1 MAISVKTFINPL
13 NCDEPAYEVPVI
25 YSADA
30 VNGASTIC
38 GGGGTT
44 TNVYGDY
51 ANLAGIASNSSTG
64 NAANTDICQDG
75 MDVVFVV
82 DYTGSM
88 SGAITGVKNGINNI
102 VTEIQSQSNGNYR
115 LGLVLFDGPATN
127 LSNTYGSS
135 DFYQNLPSTQKIA
148 TGRHLITCVE
158 KMSAIGNQSTF
169 ATHLSYIDS
178 NTNSATGMVLGSAVE
193 CGGEATS
200 QVVQNSFAGQWRSNV
215 LKLIILITDDTPD
228 QSAPGVEDATFFNNL
243 TTACSNNDIQVF
255 SNIENGAI
263 STTLYEGLSNN
274 TSPAGQ
280 AYTGLNF
287 SNSNWVTGMINGITT
302 LCVETTTYTC
312 DPAPAGWYTDSPL
325 QAGATVYYW
334 DGSGWTN
341 NYTCQY
347 TVRVN
352 LVDNITNGSVDDIAL
367 NHPNYHSIDTFT
379 FTGAPGSTHSATIGC
394 SPANGYTNLS
404 VNVSNVSD
412 TNVITNT
419 SVNNLT
425 DEVTITV
432 TIPNQSELN
441 HSIQIN
447 GNATQ
452 IQRTVRFDVVN
463 NTNDLTDSVGGTQA
477 VGQVN
482 VEEETPASGWLDV
495 SGVYNNEDAIR
506 YTFTGVAGATH
517 AVDVNFLPNPSD
529 YSINVNNVTVSYYDL
544 SGNTSQA
551 ITALGQTA
559 IANLSLSGSAPFDYT
574 GNLEMP
580 AGDVWVKVLVNA
592 DINEPSYRYTLYASE
607 NITGAQMQS
616 GDSQH
621 IFEGYTG
628 ETFNFEALIENSVG
642 YTGASAT
649 SVSLDPNLAFTA
661 NGSITTGP
669 TINSG
674 NTGAEGVITMPSG
687 GGTGGIIISGQAT
700 QIVYSYVITIDS
712 SAFSTATWSS
722 PVTLTGVAGSTPSV
736 VVNSLGN
743 NEYNYNLTGIS
754 SSEAALTASIS
765 NATSMAILLD
775 LEGGMPIGGGS
786 ATVTVTGSETQ
797 KQYTYTLSAAT
808 DNPVFGSWQTNPIT
822 LTGTAGQ
829 VLTGNFNFA
838 ELANNTYSATGVSS
852 NTSSASG
859 TLGTGSAD
867 LFDIDY
873 SVTMPSGGGSGTL
886 TIDDAS
892 HTPTQYSYTVN
903 YDNTQMT
910 NGNNLTVTP
919 QAQNLSGSAG
929 QVIPFTIDLDPSP
942 SYYAIN
948 IQGTNNISTHDGG
961 GSATSAPELV
971 ISGYNQT
978 TNVISG
984 DLTMPAGG
992 GTGYVRPKG
1001 GVTNPSY
1008 TYDVT
1013 LAITGSNV
1021 SCSSNTHTF
1030 TNTTGTANSHTF
1042 DLVADP
1048 GYTYVINNITHNG
1061 GAVLSTADNSG
1072 DVDVDLAMPNGGGSA
1087 TVTVS
1092 VTATAT
1098 VSLGN
1103 IVWDEGNT
1111 ISGSGAWDTGG
1122 NQFSGVAGSTHTID
1136 NTWRIQDSTTFYSQS
1151 GVNVAITGTDYPGK
1165 NPFSGLSSQTPTSG
1179 TTTRT
1184 QGTFTMPVG
1193 GGTWTFTI
1201 GGATQTTLSNYKCS
1215 HFLSSFNVSA
1225 GSVGSA
1231 LQYTWNG
1238 GPAPVGLN
1246 LTTNPSTYSNGSN
1259 NYTAS
1264 FTVPTGY
1271 VNSGATMSCT
1281 FTATGTTTTQPAL
1294 SCSDLQLQIAT
1305 GIVGDTTVVSS
1316 GLPAKS
1322 AILSY
1327 FTIGAVDYTT
1337 LQSGTHTYFVDIAV
1351 AIGAPY
1357 SNAGG
1362 SIVCPVVGIGNL
1374 PTFTCTDAN
1383 YSQYHKR
1390 DVGVDTRTNATVSAG
1405 TITAVSPST
1414 YQSGTNTYTATIT
1427 VPSGYSNSGQLVTC
1441 TDTAVGDP
1449 CTSAIQTG
1457 AQNGTWTNSK
1467 ADSATSGW
1475 GQGQTGAGL
1484 GELTFSLTAQTQA
1497 GFSDGT
1503 NDLTFSFFGSVP
1515 QSGNLQA
1522 TYASNYTWIL
1532 DGFHAGTYTIVVTN
1546 GDGCT
1551 GVYTDVTVTASNMP
1565 QFNCE
1570 TNSAEVYSS
1579 SASGGSNQP
1588 GSAVQILNPHGYS
1601 NISSS
1606 PSTYGSAGTSHVYTL
1621 TFDLPDGYQ
1630 PGNFGGNGSF
1640 TIVNG
1645 VGRVTCSMGAFSAGT
1660 SSGGGGGSGSGSGS
1674 GGGKEL
1680 APGGPE
1686 GIE

>member
-88 SGAITGVKNGINNI
+88 SGAINGVKSGINNI
-102 VTEIQSQSNGNYR
+102 VSEIQSQSNGNYR
-115 LGLVLFDGPATN
+115 LGLVLFDGSAN
-127 LSNTYGSS
+127 LLSTSYGSS
-135 DFYQNLPSTQKIA
+135 DFYQNLPSGQKIA

-178 NTNSATGMVLGSAVE
+178 NTNSATGMVLGSNIE

-215 LKLIILITDDTPD
+215 LKLIILITDDRPD
-228 QSAPGVEDATFFNNL
+228 QQSPGVEDATFFANL

-255 SNIENGAI
+255 SNIENGAS

-274 TSPAGQ
+274 TTPAGQ

-287 SNSNWVTGMINGITT
+287 GNSNWVTGMINGITT
-302 LCVETTTYTC
+302 LCTETTTYTC

-325 QAGATVYYW
+325 VAGATVYYW

-341 NYTCQY
+341 SYSCQY
-347 TVRVN
+347 EVRVN
-352 LVDNITNGSVDDIAL
+352 LVDNISNGSVDDIAL
-367 NHPNYHSIDTFT
+367 NHPNYHAIDTFT
-379 FTGAPGSTHSATIGC
+379 FTGAPGSTHTATIGC
-394 SPANGYTNLS
+394 SPAAGYTNLS

-419 SVNNLT
+419 SINNLT

-432 TIPNQSELN
+432 EIPNQSELN

-447 GNATQ
+447 GNASQ
-452 IQRTVRFDVVN
+452 IQRTVRFDVIN
-463 NTNDLTDSVGGTQA
+463 NTNDLTDSGGGTQS

-482 VEEETPASGWLDV
+482 VEAETPALGWIDV
-495 SGVYNNEDAIR
+495 SGVYSNEDAIR

-517 AVDVNFLPNPSD
+517 AVDVNLLPNPSD
-529 YSINVNNVTVSYYDL
+529 YSINVQSVTVSYFDL
-544 SGNTSQA
+544 SGNASSA
-551 ITALGQTA
+551 ATALGQTA
-559 IANLSLSGSAPFDYT
+559 IANLSLNGSAPFDYT

-580 AGDVWVKVLVNA
+580 AGDVWVKVFVNA

-616 GDSQH
+616 GDNQH

-628 ETFNFEALIENSVG
+628 ETFNFESLIENSAG

-649 SVSLDPNLAFTA
+649 SVSLDPNLSFTA
-661 NGSITTGP
+661 NASITTGP

-674 NTGAEGVITMPSG
+674 NTGAEGVVTMPSG

-700 QIVYSYVITIDS
+700 QIIYSYVITIDS

-743 NEYNYNLTGIS
+743 NEYAYSLTGIS

-765 NATSMAILLD
+765 NSTSMAILLD

-797 KQYTYTLSAAT
+797 KQYTYTLTAT
-808 DNPVFGSWQTNPIT
+808 TDSPVVGTWSTNPIT
-822 LTGTAGQ
+822 LTGTANQ
-829 VLTGNFNFA
+829 VLTGNFNFN
-838 ELANNTYSATGVSS
+838 EIANNTYSATGVSS
-852 NTSSASG
+852 NISSASG
-859 TLGTGSAD
+859 TLGTGAAD
-867 LFDIDY
+867 LFDVNY

-886 TIDDAS
+886 TIDNAAV
-892 HTPTQYSYTVN
+892 TPTQYSYTVN

-910 NGNNLTVTP
+910 SGNNLTATP
-919 QAQNLSGSAG
+919 QAQNLSGSAN

-948 IQGTNNISTHDGG
+948 IQGTNNISTHDGS

-984 DLTMPAGG
+984 DLTMPSGG

-1001 GVTNPSY
+1001 GVTNPNY
-1008 TYDVT
+1008 DYDVT

-1021 SCSSNTHTF
+1021 SLNGSSTHTF

-1061 GAVLSTADNSG
+1061 GSVLSTADNSG
-1072 DVDVDLAMPNGGGSA
+1072 DVDVDLAMPNGGGAA

-1103 IVWDEGNT
+1103 IVWDEGAT
-1111 ISGSGAWDTGG
+1111 IAGAGAWDDSN
-1122 NQFSGVAGSTHTID
+1122 NQFSGVAGSTHSID
-1136 NTWRIQDSTTFYSQS
+1136 NTWRIQNNTTFYTDS
-1151 GVNVAITGTDYPGK
+1151 NLAITISGTDYPSS
-1165 NPFSGLSSQTPTSG
+1165 NPFSNLSSQTPTSG
-1179 TTTRT
+1179 TTSRT
-1184 QGTFTMPVG
+1184 AGTFTMPVG
-1193 GGTWTFTI
+1193 GGTWTFSI
-1201 GGATQTTLSNYKCS
+1201 AGRTQTTLSNYKCS

-1225 GSVGSA
+1225 GSVGSS
-1231 LQYTWNG
+1231 LNYVWNG
-1238 GPAPVGLN
+1238 APVPPGLN
-1246 LTTNPSTYSNGSN
+1246 LTTNPSTYQLGSN
-1259 NYTAS
+1259 SYTAS

-1271 VNSGATMSCT
+1271 TNSGATMSCT

-1294 SCSDLQLQIAT
+1294 TCADLQLQIAT
-1305 GIVGDTTVVSS
+1305 GLIGDATVVSS

-1327 FTIGAVDYTT
+1327 FTIGAVDYPT
-1337 LQSGTHTYFVDIAV
+1337 LQSGTHLYFVDIAV

-1362 SIVCPVVGIGNL
+1362 SIVCPVQGIGNQ

-1383 YSQYHKR
+1383 YSQPNR
-1390 DVGVDTRTNATVSAG
+1390 DVGVDTRTNATSSAG
-1405 TITAVSPST
+1405 TITSVSPST
-1414 YQSGTNTYTATIT
+1414 YTSGSATYTATIT
-1427 VPSGYSNSGQLVTC
+1427 VPSGYSNSGQSISC

-1449 CTSAIQTG
+1449 CTSAVQNG
-1457 AQNGTWTNSK
+1457 AQSGTWTNSK
-1467 ADSATSGW
+1467 VDSATSGW

-1484 GELTFSLTAQTQA
+1484 GELTFSIAAQNNS
-1497 GFSDGT
+1497 GFSNGT

-1515 QSGNLQA
+1515 QSGNLTAQ
-1522 TYASNYTWIL
+1522 YQGNYTWVL
-1532 DGFHAGTYTIVVTN
+1532 DGMHAGIYTMVVTN
-1546 GDGCT
+1546 GNGCT
-1551 GVYTDVTVTASNMP
+1551 GVYTDVTITANNMP
-1565 QFNCE
+1565 PFNCE
-1570 TNSAEVYSS
+1570 TNSASIFSS
-1579 SASGGSNQP
+1579 SSSSGSNTP
-1588 GSAVQILNPHGYS
+1588 GSAVQILNPDGYA
-1601 NISSS
+1601 NISSN
-1606 PSTYGSAGTSHVYTL
+1606 PSVYGSAGTSHVYTL
-1621 TFDLPDGYQ
+1621 TFDMPSGYQ
-1630 PGNFGGNGSF
+1630 PGTFGGNGSF
-1640 TIVNG
+1640 QVVNG
-1645 VGRVTCSMGAFSAGT
+1645 VGRVSCSMGAFSAST
-1660 SSGGGGGSGSGSGS
+1660 GGGGGGPV
-1674 GGGKEL
+1674 GGGPKEGISP
-1680 APGGPE
+1680 PGGPGGDNME
-1686 GIE
+1686 